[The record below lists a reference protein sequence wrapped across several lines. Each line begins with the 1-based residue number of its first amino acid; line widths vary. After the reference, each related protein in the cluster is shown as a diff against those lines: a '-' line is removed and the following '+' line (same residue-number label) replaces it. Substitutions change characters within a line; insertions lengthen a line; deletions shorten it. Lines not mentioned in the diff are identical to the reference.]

1 MSFISDLGVNLPTI
15 GGGGGGGFGASM
27 TYMLI
32 GIIIL
37 GVLGIFCYIY
47 LDNKKY
53 KYKIEIFENL
63 GGTRYVKTGVD
74 RAKVVKL
81 GDGGEEIL
89 FLKKRKM
96 FRNAYGRKMGHN
108 LLWFAIGQD
117 GYWYNITLGDLDAKQ
132 GMLDIEPI
140 DRDMRYMHV
149 AIRKNI
155 QERYK
160 KHNFLE
166 KYGMMLMGG
175 VFLIIMLIGLWFLL
189 GQMAEQTNSL
199 TAATQ
204 TSTKVMDGQRQ
215 VLEALDNIL
224 SGSGIQ
230 KVSPVTPT
238 TPGT

>member
-1 MSFISDLGVNLPTI
+1 MSLTGDLGIQIPSI
-15 GGGGGGGFGASM
+15 GGATQGVFGQSITYLLIGVVFLAIVGFGCW
-27 TYMLI
+27 I
-32 GIIIL
+32 
-37 GVLGIFCYIY
+37 YI
-47 LDNKKY
+47 DNKKF

-63 GGTRYVKTGVD
+63 GGTRYVKTGSD

-89 FLKKRKM
+89 FLKRRKI

-117 GYWYNITLGDLDAKQ
+117 GYWYNVTLGDLDAKQ

-155 QERYK
+155 AERYRK
-160 KHNFLE
+160 TNFME

-175 VFLIIMLIGLWFLL
+175 VFLIIMMIGLWFLIS
-189 GQMAEQTNSL
+189 QMGEQTTAL
-199 TAATQ
+199 TAATN
-204 TSTKVMDGQRQ
+204 TAKDVMDGQHK
-215 VLEALDNIL
+215 VLTALDNIL
-224 SGSGIQ
+224 SGSGV
-230 KVSPVTPT
+230 KEVTP
-238 TPGT
+238 PAPQVGV